1 MEYRKFP
8 QGYVLRLDPGEEIVD
23 GLTRLARQEDIQL
36 ASVTGLGAANDV
48 TVGIFNNAE
57 KQFQARHCQGEYEI
71 ASLVG
76 NITRKDGEPYLH
88 LHITFGNPVT
98 GEVYAGHLTSCTI
111 SATLELFLQA
121 WDGQVGRAF
130 SDTVGLNLLNF

>member
-1 MEYRKFP
+1 MEYRKFS

-23 GLTRLARQEDIQL
+23 GLTRLAEQGNIQL
-36 ASVTGLGAANDV
+36 ASVTGLGAANDI

-76 NITRKDGEPYLH
+76 SITRKDGEPYLH
-88 LHITFGNPVT
+88 LHITFGSPPPERCT
-98 GEVYAGHLTSCTI
+98 RATWPSASSAPRRSCSSRPGMDRWGAD
-111 SATLELFLQA
+111 SAT
-121 WDGQVGRAF
+121 GSG
-130 SDTVGLNLLNF
+130 

>member
-1 MEYRKFP
+1 MEYRKFS

-23 GLTRLARQEDIQL
+23 GLTRLAEQENIQL
-36 ASVTGLGAANDV
+36 ASVTGLGAANDI

-76 NITRKDGEPYLH
+76 GTVRFERV
-88 LHITFGNPVT
+88 GNSGKKCSVK
-98 GEVYAGHLTSCTI
+98 
-111 SATLELFLQA
+111 Q
-121 WDGQVGRAF
+121 
-130 SDTVGLNLLNF
+130 